1 MQNQSVNNCYPDFN
15 SRQDT
20 KPVSGNLVSSARS
33 IRSVPDVLGH
43 RSCTISPQVL
53 ETSPREKFNNSQRP
67 ENLGRVFNRS
77 ITSPQGRLCA
87 AIKNALRL
95 RTRVY
100 RILENGQIP
109 LSNNSLEREIRF
121 TTLVRKN
128 CLFAKSIR
136 GAEANAIYYT
146 LVATAKINKLN
157 VYKYF
162 KYLFDRLPNQ
172 KRSDIKAFLP
182 WAEEAQQVCHN

>member
-1 MQNQSVNNCYPDFN
+1 MENELVYQTEKEK
-15 SRQDT
+15 RQQRIT
-20 KPVSGNLVSSARS
+20 HVKPLLDRFYQY
-33 IRSVPDVLGH
+33 LG
-43 RSCTISPQVL
+43 
-53 ETSPREKFNNSQRP
+53 
-67 ENLGRVFNRS
+67 S
-77 ITSPQGRLCA
+77 ITSPQGQLCA
-87 AIKNALRL
+87 AIKNTLRL

-109 LSNNSLEREIRF
+109 LSNNSLEGEIRF

-172 KRSDIKAFLP
+172 KRSDIEAFLP
-182 WAEEAQQVCHN
+182 WAEEVQQVCHN